1 VTTETKPKFVPVD
14 LTEMQDEGILLA
26 ANERFFWKLGLALT
40 WDHDKETGKAG
51 NLHIRQW
58 EFEDGHRETIA
69 SNESDPVYAERRTRF
84 GNWVAAR
91 VKLLPNDER
100 IGAIQL
106 QPPAPVDTL
115 DAE

>member
-40 WDHDKETGKAG
+40 WDHDTDTGKAS

-58 EFEDGHRETIA
+58 EYEDGHRETIE
-69 SNESDPVYAERRTRF
+69 SDESDPVYTERRTRF
-84 GNWVAAR
+84 VKWVNAR
-91 VKLLPNDER
+91 LKLLPEDER
-100 IGAIQL
+100 MGAIRL
-106 QPPAPVDTL
+106 VPPPPVHISE
-115 DAE
+115 AK